1 MLKPENEFSV
11 SIYTAKK
18 KKRVKFNVLV
28 LGVFMHK
35 LRYKFGVQLELE
47 IDVQYSK
54 KFRTILHQNNNN
66 LLLFVNVKVFRFQ

>member
-1 MLKPENEFSV
+1 M
-11 SIYTAKK
+11 
-18 KKRVKFNVLV
+18 KFNVLA
-28 LGVFMHK
+28 LGAFMHK